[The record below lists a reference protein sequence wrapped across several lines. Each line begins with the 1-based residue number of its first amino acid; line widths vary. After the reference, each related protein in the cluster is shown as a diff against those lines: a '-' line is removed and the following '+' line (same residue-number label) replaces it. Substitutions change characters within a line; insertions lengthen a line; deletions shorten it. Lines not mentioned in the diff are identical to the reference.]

1 LFGSRA
7 RGDYREDSDWDTLIV
22 TKKKLDNR
30 LEDVFWMEVER
41 RLVYL
46 DIVLEILIVSRD
58 EFEKYKRPAY
68 VYYYAERDGI
78 VIR

>member
-1 LFGSRA
+1 MFGSRA

-46 DIVLEILIVSRD
+46 DNVIVCSL
-58 EFEKYKRPAY
+58 
-68 VYYYAERDGI
+68 
-78 VIR
+78 